1 MVLESHPLV
10 FCLINYL
17 KKAEALASKDI
28 SDIEHGLE
36 EEKNNIRKNNATQDK
51 LGTLKSLVL
60 YWS

>member
-36 EEKNNIRKNNATQDK
+36 EEKT
-51 LGTLKSLVL
+51 T
-60 YWS
+60 